1 MLELLV
7 GRTGMD
13 PGSIQ
18 GAQIEVARASSAKDK
33 AGSAK
38 VVDTIEEAKAMH
50 IFRCGIVLPL
60 ATLSDRCFMEV
71 SIVSPDHL
79 DEVPCTIWRGFR
91 IATDTA
97 CVDQVRFF

>member
-1 MLELLV
+1 MFV

-13 PGSIQ
+13 LGSIK
-18 GAQIEVARASSAKDK
+18 GAQIEVARASSAEDK

-38 VVDTIEEAKAMH
+38 VVDTIEEAKAMY
-50 IFRCGIVLPL
+50 IFRCGIVLPP
-60 ATLSDRCFMEV
+60 ATLADRCFMEL
-71 SIVSPDHL
+71 SIVSPDHF
-79 DEVPCTIWRGFR
+79 DEMPCTIWRGFR